1 LPLLSRFYQDHAAD
15 RDKFEI
21 VAFHD
26 DSVKSLAE
34 LDKSLRPIIKSA
46 WNGKP
51 LPFPILL
58 DATGQTLKTNY
69 GVQAFPTVLLID
81 PEGRLVKDG
90 GESMLEQALER
101 EKETGSPVAASR
113 QSAASLLAVAG
124 GNQLKL
130 YDAASTQI
138 RLTLRGKAGQLDT
151 AAFSPDGTLLAAGG
165 RSKAIQLW
173 DVATG
178 RQKASMNGHEGTVF
192 SLTFSPDGK
201 SFASA
206 GFDTVRL
213 WDVESGKQ
221 KETLAATRFPC
232 WSVAFSPD
240 GKKLAAGGLSAVR
253 LWDVASGKE
262 QTNLALESGGCW
274 TLAFSPDGKSLAAG
288 DGNMVRIWNA
298 KSGLKQ
304 TNVIGHGSAVLHL
317 EFSPDGKSIV
327 SVSRGKGMKF
337 WDLASGT
344 ESAEADVSLR
354 EFAKQFVTQF
364 PDNAGAL
371 DAESWAVAQRSGL
384 TPTVY
389 ESALEQARA
398 ACRLAPN
405 NTNYL
410 ATLGAALYRAG
421 NDAEAIR
428 ILGRA
433 SPFHTERTASEP
445 VFFQTSQLFLALA
458 ELRRGHK
465 DEARAI
471 AAGVRGQMLNGKAPY
486 PDLLREMEAGIFGAR
501 ADEARAALEKLLAE
515 HQAGAEVLA
524 QEPSLAE
531 FRSTATNLLPFI
543 ESEHAVRALKSEV
556 GLKSK
561 IIEQINSLADL
572 SSAARPLALLM
583 SKEIEENP
591 HDLNLMSWETVS
603 KPGRK
608 QAAYDLALLQAESAY
623 RLKPDPEI
631 LNTVGV
637 AQYRAG
643 KFKQAIDTLERSR
656 KANPS
661 GPDTPADLAFLAM
674 AQYRAGQVDESRRQ
688 LHKLREAVKAA
699 AGDDE
704 ASAFLGEAEKVIG
717 SLNR

>member
-165 RSKAIQLW
+165 RSKVIQLW

-206 GFDTVRL
+206 GFDT
-213 WDVESGKQ
+213 
-221 KETLAATRFPC
+221 
-232 WSVAFSPD
+232 
-240 GKKLAAGGLSAVR
+240 VR

-344 ESAEADVSLR
+344 ESADADVSLR

-445 VFFQTSQLFLALA
+445 VFFQTSQLFLVLA

-608 QAAYDLALLQAESAY
+608 QAAYDLALL
-623 RLKPDPEI
+623 
-631 LNTVGV
+631 
-637 AQYRAG
+637 
-643 KFKQAIDTLERSR
+643 
-656 KANPS
+656 
-661 GPDTPADLAFLAM
+661 
-674 AQYRAGQVDESRRQ
+674 
-688 LHKLREAVKAA
+688 
-699 AGDDE
+699 
-704 ASAFLGEAEKVIG
+704 
-717 SLNR
+717 